1 MTGWKRRSSAGSPRI
16 HLSYSPPVVA
26 PMIRMSPRTRAGF
39 SMLAAS
45 MAAPSAVPWPMRLCS
60 SSTNRIRSGSAD
72 SSRTSFRMRSSY
84 WPRNVVPARRAT
96 WSSATT
102 RTSFKAGGTSPP
114 ATRWTSPSTIAVFP
128 TPAFPIRA
136 GLFLLCRSRMSTT
149 RAISASRQRTGS
161 KSPRRAWVVRF
172 TPTRS
177 STSPVSNSPS
187 NGSLIQSGGP
197 QESPVPV
204 INRRTEYESHRGSH
218 GEEYPERDVTLPF
231 PQDQQWDVDEAAEQ
245 RAGEDRQQHALP
257 ADERPHHRHH
267 LDVATAHRFFLEDPA
282 AHQADGVQQR
292 EAGGGTQH
300 PLDEARHAGCEGQA
314 EPEDESG
321 PVVLVGNEVMARIGD
336 GDAEEDGAQHD
347 GLDEAGRRSV
357 GQHGGDPQ
365 DRDDRLDDGVLHGDR
380 LTARATSAAQ
390 QQPRDHRHVVPPRDP
405 APAARAGRRRVKQRA
420 LLLVLLGEPQDA
432 DVEEAPHA
440 EPQESGADEQDRIN
454 AHASPRRAG
463 YPPLPRR

>member
-1 MTGWKRRSSAGSPRI
+1 
-16 HLSYSPPVVA
+16 
-26 PMIRMSPRTRAGF
+26 
-39 SMLAAS
+39 
-45 MAAPSAVPWPMRLCS
+45 
-60 SSTNRIRSGSAD
+60 
-72 SSRTSFRMRSSY
+72 
-84 WPRNVVPARRAT
+84 
-96 WSSATT
+96 
-102 RTSFKAGGTSPP
+102 
-114 ATRWTSPSTIAVFP
+114 
-128 TPAFPIRA
+128 
-136 GLFLLCRSRMSTT
+136 MSTT
-149 RAISASRQRTGS
+149 RAISASRQHTGS
-161 KSPRRAWVVRF
+161 RSPRRAWVVRF

-292 EAGGGTQH
+292 EANGRTRNLVQ
-300 PLDEARHAGCEGQA
+300 EARHAGRQRQA
-314 EPEDESG
+314 EPEDEPR

-347 GLDEAGRRSV
+347 GLD
-357 GQHGGDPQ
+357 
-365 DRDDRLDDGVLHGDR
+365 DGVLHGDR

-390 QQPRDHRHVVPPRDP
+390 QQPRDHRHIVPPRDP
-405 APAARAGRRRVKQRA
+405 APAAGAGRRRVKQRA
-420 LLLVLLGEPQDA
+420 LLLVLLGEPQDT
-432 DVEEAPHA
+432 DVEKAPET
-440 EPQESGADEQDRIN
+440 EPQESGADEQDRISD
-454 AHASPRRAG
+454 HASPRRAG
-463 YPPLPRR
+463 YPPRPRR